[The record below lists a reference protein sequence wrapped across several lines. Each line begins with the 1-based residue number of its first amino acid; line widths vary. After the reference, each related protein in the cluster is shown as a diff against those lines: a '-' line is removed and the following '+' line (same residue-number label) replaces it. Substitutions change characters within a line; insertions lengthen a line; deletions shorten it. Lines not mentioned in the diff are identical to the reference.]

1 MLRQPKVC
9 MTDSPTGERSPF
21 PSRRSLRAVHSS
33 TPEAR
38 PEAPATPD
46 ASVASAA
53 PAASQDPAPAQ
64 DPAPSHLVNGAAE
77 YVRVPVREHV
87 PAVPSEA
94 ATTPA
99 APRARWSFRRRVA
112 GVVAAASVGGLFLS
126 AAVPLLQDSEDTQVA
141 AAQQQLF
148 SEVSADEI
156 PGSLSEITAVDV
168 DKPIPGSY
176 AFRAR
181 SLVNYP
187 FTETVLL
194 TDPFGYRTAPVE
206 QFHDAQDFGAAAGT
220 PIQAIADGKV
230 LEAGSTTDGC
240 GFGLKLEHDIDGK
253 TVTSRYCHMQDASH
267 SYQVGDEIKMGDPA
281 GRVGATGMAFGA
293 HLHLALRVDDEPVDP
308 MPFLAKYSQMDRDEK
323 AVAPTT
329 TPVPVPTPAAD

>member
-1 MLRQPKVC
+1 
-9 MTDSPTGERSPF
+9 MTDTPTGTQRPF
-21 PSRRSLRAVHSS
+21 PSRKSLRAVHSG
-33 TPEAR
+33 TPDSISESPAASET
-38 PEAPATPD
+38 PPAEAPAT
-46 ASVASAA
+46 
-53 PAASQDPAPAQ
+53 Q
-64 DPAPSHLVNGAAE
+64 APSHLVSGSAE
-77 YVRVPVREHV
+77 YVRVPVREHI
-87 PAVPSEA
+87 PATQPD
-94 ATTPA
+94 PA
-99 APRARWSFRRRVA
+99 PASAQPRPRWSFRRRVA

-126 AAVPLLQDSEDTQVA
+126 AAVPLMQDTDDTQVA

-148 SEVSADEI
+148 SEVSAEDV
-156 PGSLSEITAVDV
+156 PGSLTEISAVDV

-267 SYQVGDEIKMGDPA
+267 SYQVGDTIKMGDPA

-293 HLHLALRVDDEPVDP
+293 HLHLAMRVDDEPVDP

-329 TPVPVPTPAAD
+329 TPAAVPKPAAN